1 MITDILHKAKAL
13 GACERAN
20 RDIQSW
26 SGLAELYFSAQGLE
40 FCINKNFPSLN
51 LWRKINTQHDI
62 TEFGIFVEGQM
73 RHCVNR
79 PNVAVI
85 GTDARLEYNCIG
97 KYTIVLQHG
106 ARAVIHA
113 SNYAVLNII
122 KIGECD
128 IKLNSDNTVRVL

>member
-20 RDIQSW
+20 RTIESW
-26 SGLAELYFSAQGLE
+26 SDLAELYFSAQGLE
-40 FCINKNFPSLN
+40 FCDNKNFPSLN
-51 LWRKINTQHDI
+51 LWRKIKTKYDI
-62 TEFGIFVEGQM
+62 TEFGIYVEGQM

-85 GTDARLEYNCIG
+85 GTDARLEYNHIG

-106 ARAVIHA
+106 AMAIIRA
-113 SNYAVLNII
+113 SNYAVLNIV
-122 KIGECD
+122 KIGDCEV
-128 IKLNSDNTVRVL
+128 KLESDNTVRLL